1 MGRRT
6 VTQLANQIK
15 RVLSPTL
22 INDLGRE
29 VGFCVRE
36 RLITPYRLVLSLLA
50 GHTMGQVETL
60 GDIQRQFNALFATHG
75 GVQAVSQ
82 PVGEAHLPRFDARGT
97 VSDSPALGGGGVAA
111 QGRWA
116 VGRVRTHSHPGRML
130 GLRSKRRSGRAV
142 PGTIQQAEPPAA
154 VELHVTMSLL
164 GESVERVT
172 LTEDTASERAHLPSP
187 EELRGDLLLADRGYF
202 EKKYLADVARA
213 GGFFVVRA
221 SVSINPVVR
230 AAYDSRG
237 EELVELRGRRL
248 KECALS
254 KEEMVDL
261 DVVWGTGAQA
271 FQARVVARWN
281 PEEKQYTWLVTNLS
295 RDRYTAQAVGELY
308 RLRWQ
313 VELMFKEWKS
323 YANLHAFDT
332 NNAGIAEGLI
342 WTAIAASILKR
353 YLGQMTQALRGV
365 EISTRKAAMCA
376 RHGTGWTIPCSC
388 DGEGPRSSSC
398 AEAIGGLSCEQRGSR
413 SSEAGPQNRTIT
425 VWTGTKVRGRLS
437 TYLCGM
443 GELSVCGPAA

>member
-1 MGRRT
+1 M
-6 VTQLANQIK
+6 
-15 RVLSPTL
+15 
-22 INDLGRE
+22 
-29 VGFCVRE
+29 VR
-36 RLITPYRLVLSLLA
+36 L
-50 GHTMGQVETL
+50 
-60 GDIQRQFNALFATHG
+60 
-75 GVQAVSQ
+75 
-82 PVGEAHLPRFDARGT
+82 
-97 VSDSPALGGGGVAA
+97 
-111 QGRWA
+111 
-116 VGRVRTHSHPGRML
+116 
-130 GLRSKRRSGRAV
+130 
-142 PGTIQQAEPPAA
+142 
-154 VELHVTMSLL
+154 
-164 GESVERVT
+164 
-172 LTEDTASERAHLPSP
+172 
-187 EELRGDLLLADRGYF
+187 
-202 EKKYLADVARA
+202 YLADVARA

-376 RHGTGWTIPCSC
+376 RHGL
-388 DGEGPRSSSC
+388 
-398 AEAIGGLSCEQRGSR
+398 GGLFRVLATEKGRGLLPVLRRLVDYLASNAA
-413 SSEAGPQNRTIT
+413 SGPPLR
-425 VWTGTKVRGRLS
+425 RL
-437 TYLCGM
+437 
-443 GELSVCGPAA
+443 V